1 MINKRGKKYAI
12 ALRMAR
18 SLGFVSLNDFN
29 TVVTKDNFEP
39 SLAFLRLNRDSIMQV
54 FNANR
59 FQHRLKK
66 KLQLEDCMRI
76 FRSMCRDT
84 AVRRSVY
91 SKKVNCVIDGK
102 RTSRY
107 TYTLMR

>member
-1 MINKRGKKYAI
+1 MLNQKEKKYAI
-12 ALRMAR
+12 ALKMAR

-29 TVVTKDNFEP
+29 TIITKDNFEP
-39 SLAFLRLNRDSIMQV
+39 SLVFLRLNRDSIMRV
-54 FNANR
+54 FKERRLQN
-59 FQHRLKK
+59 RLKK
-66 KLQLEDCMRI
+66 KLKLEDCIRI

-84 AVRRSVY
+84 AVKRSVY

-107 TYTLMR
+107 AYTLMR